1 MAANNLPNGMTIHK
15 MFGFPFDAAQEKIDF
30 LVGPS
35 HVNLS
40 KLRSRFDTN
49 TLCLLII
56 DEISFV
62 GSNFFGRL
70 EQRLRE
76 IMAEKDLPFGGLAV
90 LLLGD
95 FFQLPPVAA
104 TSLTLFIPL

>member
-1 MAANNLPNGMTIHK
+1 ML
-15 MFGFPFDAAQEKIDF
+15 
-30 LVGPS
+30 L
-35 HVNLS
+35 LS
-40 KLRSRFDTN
+40 LF
-49 TLCLLII
+49 CLLLINLVYFMCYYT
-56 DEISFV
+56 FV